1 MKEVQKII
9 EKAGFAAGSGM
20 PLGGF
25 YFFANNKETD
35 AAYVAVARGRMAMPG
50 FMALDIMFRRNADA
64 EKMEKAREL
73 LIAGYDV
80 AFFKTEETAR
90 CLLWRL
96 TLRKK
101 DEQPEKEAEKD
112 ESAPAP
118 KKKKSTKTKKTEKK

>member
-9 EKAGFAAGSGM
+9 EKAGFSAGSGM

-25 YFFANNKETD
+25 YFFANNKSAD

-50 FMALDIMFRRNADA
+50 FMTLDIMFNRNADA
-64 EKMEKAREL
+64 EKMDKAREML
-73 LIAGYDV
+73 VAGYDV
-80 AFFKTEETAR
+80 TFFKTEETER

-101 DEQPEKEAEKD
+101 AAEEVKEAPAP
-112 ESAPAP
+112 APAP
-118 KKKKSTKTKKTEKK
+118 KKKKSTKTKKNEQK